1 MRTIGL
7 LGGTFDPIHFG
18 HLHMAQELAEALKLD
33 EIRFIPAATPPH
45 KATPSVSASNRAAMV
60 RLAISNNP
68 LFSLDDRELSR
79 SGASYTVD
87 TLQSLRDELG
97 QNTSLVLLMGS
108 DAFTKLNTWHRWESL
123 IEFCHIALVNRPQAQ
138 RPVNITTQN
147 ESFPKELETFLQYH
161 YAENSKD
168 LLIEPAGLV
177 TMQHITALDISAT
190 QIRTSL
196 QQKQSVRYLMPD
208 NVIDY
213 IEAQGLYTA

>member
-1 MRTIGL
+1 
-7 LGGTFDPIHFG
+7 
-18 HLHMAQELAEALKLD
+18 MAQELAEALKLD

-45 KATPSVSASNRAAMV
+45 KATPSVSALNRAAMV

-68 LFSLDDRELSR
+68 LFNLDERELNR
-79 SGASYTVD
+79 NGASYTVD

-108 DAFTKLNTWHRWESL
+108 DAFTKLDTWHRWQEIIALS
-123 IEFCHIALVNRPQAQ
+123 HIALVQ
-138 RPVNITTQN
+138 RPMNANNRDATRKEVL
-147 ESFPKELETFLQYH
+147 PKVLETFLQDH

-168 LLIEPAGLV
+168 LLTATTGFV

-213 IEAQGLYTA
+213 IESQGLYTA